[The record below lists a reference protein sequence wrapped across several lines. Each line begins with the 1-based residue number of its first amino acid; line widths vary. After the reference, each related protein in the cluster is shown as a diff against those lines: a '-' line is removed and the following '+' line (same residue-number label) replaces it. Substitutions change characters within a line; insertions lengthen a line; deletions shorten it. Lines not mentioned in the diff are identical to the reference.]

1 MWFGIISLILLFV
14 LYFVATSAA
23 FLRSVILPRVGKS
36 MNSTI
41 TVGDASI
48 SPFSQVVLKD
58 LKVTPNGKETL
69 LTAQELRARYSLFK
83 IIGGNIKVD
92 EVAIVAPVVQI
103 VTAADGSSNLDPI
116 LASQKK
122 DETPEKDEGK
132 SEAPKV
138 DLKKFALNNATVRN
152 VQHHANGKSDT
163 IEISNV
169 NVTLDDLR
177 NGATAKLAVGA
188 HINMANNPPD
198 AQPGSLAGTLNGNWT
213 IAFSPELKPAA
224 VQGAGQFN
232 VQNSSGALAELA
244 GFSAQFN
251 TDTTPTEIKQV
262 ALQFKKGNTALGEV
276 RVHGP
281 FDINKMEGLINVV
294 VGGIDRQVLNLAGA
308 SSGMDFGST
317 VINSTNQIQFA
328 NAGNAITAQGQVAVA
343 KLSIRREAQTTP
355 PMDVQLAYN
364 VAVNNADKAADIR
377 AFTLNGV
384 QGGQSVLK
392 SELTSPMRI
401 SWGGANANAGD
412 STLRLIVDGLNLA
425 DWKALAADLDPA
437 GKVNMTVNLQSQQS
451 GKQLAL
457 DATSQIE
464 GLAMTSGSNRLQN
477 IGITLRARGQAVDMK
492 KITLPELRVETTHA
506 GQPMLTLSGNAQT
519 DTDAKTTDAQFTLD
533 GALPTILKAL
543 SRADASATSGALN
556 GQLKVTQKGDDQS
569 VNGKIALASFNGQ
582 YGDKKF
588 SNFGLNAD
596 IDAGQKGNELELR
609 KFSGALTGAGKPA
622 GTFEVSGK
630 LNQAKQ
636 AGQFQLKLA
645 NINEGAVRPFLEP
658 MFPGKQL
665 VSVSI
670 NGDASA
676 NMTGFEDSK
685 IKADFKVANLA
696 LRDPKK
702 ANPQAPLAV
711 GFKLEAAQKNKVVEL
726 QNCEVALTPTQR
738 AKNVVKITGR
748 LDQSQTDA
756 MQGDLKVNAETLDV
770 TPYYDLVAG
779 DKAPDAPA
787 SSSTPSAQ
795 PAASPGE
802 ANKEPDPI
810 KLPFRNTVA
819 DIQIARLFLREID
832 IANFRST
839 TKVDGS
845 LVTMKPL
852 EMSINGGPVDA
863 SVDLDLGSPGYK
875 YDVVFKANRVPAEPL
890 ANSFSPDYKG
900 RVKGELLADIGIK
913 GAGTKGVNLKKTL
926 VGNVG
931 LTVTNANIQ
940 LVGPRSK
947 TFLGSL
953 NVVLTAVGVAL
964 GMPDLSKSPVNFLT
978 SSVKLGEGKINLA
991 ELTVIS
997 EAFIAESRGII
1008 PIADVLENS
1017 PLNRIPVEISLSYP
1031 VAARARVLPA
1041 NASTNDAYVKLPTLA
1056 HVRGTIGDVKTD
1068 IDKTAI
1074 VGLLARSAGG
1084 IPGVAG
1090 GDAGKLLQGIGGFL
1104 SGDRNTNRAA
1114 ANTNAPGGT
1123 ATNAP
1128 TATTNAPAQ
1137 RNPLGGLLDLIPKK
1151 KK

>member
-1 MWFGIISLILLFV
+1 MWFGIIFLILLLV

-92 EVAIVAPVVQI
+92 EVAIVAPVVQL

-116 LASQKK
+116 LASQKE
-122 DETPEKDEGK
+122 ETSKEEDKGK

-138 DLKKFALNNATVRN
+138 DLKKFALNNATVRT
-152 VQHHANGKSDT
+152 VKHHANGKSDT
-163 IEISNV
+163 TEISNV

-177 NGATAKLAVGA
+177 NGATAKVAVGA
-188 HINMANNPPD
+188 DINMANNPPD
-198 AQPGSLAGTLNGNWT
+198 AQPGSLAGKLNGNWT
-213 IAFSPELKPAA
+213 IAFSPELKPAT
-224 VQGAGQFN
+224 VQGGGQLN

-244 GFSAQFN
+244 GLSAQFN
-251 TDTTPTEIKQV
+251 TDITPTEIRQV
-262 ALQFKKGNTALGEV
+262 ALQFKKGNASLGEV
-276 RVHGP
+276 RAQGP
-281 FDINKMEGLINVV
+281 LDINKMEGLINVLV
-294 VGGIDRQVLNLAGA
+294 VGIDRQVLNLAGA
-308 SSGMDFGST
+308 ASGMDFGST
-317 VINSTNQIQFA
+317 VINSTNQVQFA

-343 KLSIRREAQTTP
+343 KFSIKRQAQTTP
-355 PMDVQLAYN
+355 PMDLQLAYN

-384 QGGQSVLK
+384 QGGRTVLK

-401 SWGGANANAGD
+401 SWGGAAANAGD

-425 DWKALAADLDPA
+425 DWKALAADIDPA
-437 GKVNMTVNLQSQQS
+437 GKVSMTVNIQSQQS

-464 GLAMTSGSNRLQN
+464 GLAMTAGSNRLQN
-477 IGITLRARGQAVDMK
+477 VGVALRARGQAVDMK
-492 KITLPELRVETTHA
+492 KITLPELRLETTHA

-519 DTDAKTTDAQFTLD
+519 DTDAKTADAQFTLE
-533 GALPTILKAL
+533 GALPTVLKAL
-543 SRADASATSGALN
+543 SRTDASATSGALN
-556 GQLKVTQKGDDQS
+556 GQLRVTQKGDDQS
-569 VNGKIALASFNGQ
+569 VSGKIALASLTGQ

-588 SNFGLNAD
+588 NNFGLNAD
-596 IDAGQKGNELELR
+596 IDAGQKGSEVQLR
-609 KFSGALTGAGKPA
+609 KLAGALSAAGKPA

-645 NINEGAVRPFLEP
+645 NINEGAVRSFLEP

-665 VSVSI
+665 VSVAI
-670 NGDASA
+670 NGNASA
-676 NMTGFEDSK
+676 TMAGSGDAK
-685 IKADFKVANLA
+685 INADFKVANLA

-702 ANPQAPLAV
+702 PNPQAPLAV
-711 GFKLEAAQKNKVVEL
+711 GLKLEAAQKGKVVEV

-738 AKNVVKITGR
+738 AKNIVKITGR
-748 LDQSQTDA
+748 LDQSQTNA
-756 MQGDLKVNAETLDV
+756 MHGDLKVNAETLDI
-770 TPYYDLVAG
+770 TPYYDLIAG

-787 SSSTPSAQ
+787 SDSTPSAQ
-795 PAASPGE
+795 PAASPGD

-819 DIQIARLFLREID
+819 EVQIARLFLREID
-832 IANFRST
+832 IANFRSI

-863 SVDLDLGSPGYK
+863 SVDLDLSVPGYK
-875 YDVVFKANRVPAEPL
+875 YDLVFKANRIPAEPI

-913 GAGTKGVNLKKTL
+913 GAGTTGVNLKKTL
-926 VGNVG
+926 VGNLG

-940 LVGPRSK
+940 LVGPRKKSI
-947 TFLGSL
+947 LGTL
-953 NVVLTAVGVAL
+953 NGALTLVGFAL
-964 GMPDLSKSPVNFLT
+964 GVPDLSKSPVEFLT
-978 SSVKLGEGKINLA
+978 SNIKFGDGQINLA
-991 ELTVIS
+991 DLTVVS
-997 EAFIAESRGII
+997 DAFIAKSRGVI
-1008 PIADVLENS
+1008 PIADVLTNS
-1017 PLNRIPVEISLSYP
+1017 PLKDIPVEIALSYA
-1031 VAARARVLPA
+1031 VASRARVLPA
-1041 NASTNDAYVKLPTLA
+1041 NASTNDAYVNLPTLA
-1056 HVRGTIGDVKTD
+1056 QVRGTLGDPKPDVN
-1068 IDKTAI
+1068 KTAI
-1074 VGLLARSAGG
+1074 AGLVAQSGG
-1084 IPGVAG
+1084 RLLGNVG
-1090 GDAGKLLQGIGGFL
+1090 GDVGKTLEGIGGLL
-1104 SGDRNTNRAA
+1104 SGNRNTNRPA
-1114 ANTNAPGGT
+1114 ANTSAT
-1123 ATNAP
+1123 STNA
-1128 TATTNAPAQ
+1128 AATNAPAQ
-1137 RNPLGGLLDLIPKK
+1137 KKPLGGLLDLIPKSK
-1151 KK
+1151 K

>member
-1 MWFGIISLILLFV
+1 MWFGIIFLILLLV

-58 LKVTPNGKETL
+58 LKVTPDGKETL

-116 LASQKK
+116 LASQKQEPSK
-122 DETPEKDEGK
+122 KEDAGK
-132 SEAPKV
+132 GEAPKI
-138 DLKKFALNNATVRN
+138 DLKKFALNNATVRTVKN
-152 VQHHANGKSDT
+152 HANGKRDT
-163 IEISNV
+163 MEISNV

-177 NGATAKLAVGA
+177 NGATAKLALGA
-188 HINMANNPPD
+188 DISMANNPPD
-198 AQPGSLAGTLNGNWT
+198 AQPGSLAGKLNGNWT
-213 IAFSPELKPAA
+213 IAFSPELKPTT
-224 VQGAGQFN
+224 VQGGGQFN

-244 GFSAQFN
+244 GLSAQFN
-251 TDTTPTEIKQV
+251 TETTPTEIKQV
-262 ALQFKKGNTALGEV
+262 ALQFKKGNASLGEV
-276 RVHGP
+276 RAHGP
-281 FDINKMEGLINVV
+281 FDINKVEGLVNVLV
-294 VGGIDRQVLNLAGA
+294 VGIDRQVLNLAGA
-308 SSGMDFGST
+308 ASGMDFGST

-343 KLSIRREAQTTP
+343 KLSIKREAQTTP
-355 PMDVQLAYN
+355 PIDVQLAYN
-364 VAVNNADKAADIR
+364 VAVDNAGKAADVR

-384 QGGQSVLK
+384 QGGRNVLK

-401 SWGGANANAGD
+401 SWGGASANAGD

-425 DWKALAADLDPA
+425 DWKALAADLDLA

-464 GLAMTSGSNRLQN
+464 GLAMTAGSNRLQN
-477 IGITLRARGQAVDMK
+477 VGITLRARGQAVDMK

-533 GALPTILKAL
+533 GALPTLLKAL
-543 SRADASATSGALN
+543 SRPDASATSGALT
-556 GQLKVTQKGDDQS
+556 GQIRVTQKGDDQS
-569 VNGKIALASFNGQ
+569 VSGKIALASFNGQ
-582 YGDKKF
+582 YSDKKF
-588 SNFGLNAD
+588 NNFGLNVD
-596 IDAGQKGNELELR
+596 IDAGQKGSELALR
-609 KFSGALTGAGKPA
+609 KLSGALTGAGKPA

-645 NINEGAVRPFLEP
+645 NINEGAVRSFVEP

-665 VSVSI
+665 ASVAI

-676 NMTGFEDSK
+676 TMAGPDDAK

-702 ANPQAPLAV
+702 SNPQTPLAV
-711 GFKLEAAQKNKVVEL
+711 GFKLEAAQKNKVMEV
-726 QNCEVALTPTQR
+726 QNCEIALAPTQR

-748 LDQSQTDA
+748 LDQSQTNA
-756 MQGDLKVNAETLDV
+756 MLGDLKVNAETLDI
-770 TPYYDLVAG
+770 TPYYDLIAG

-787 SSSTPSAQ
+787 SDSAPSAQ
-795 PAASPGE
+795 PSASPGD

-832 IANFRST
+832 IANFKSV

-863 SVDLDLGSPGYK
+863 AVDLDLSVPGYK
-875 YDVVFKANRVPAEPL
+875 YDVVFKANRIPAEPI
-890 ANSFSPDYKG
+890 ANSFSPDY
-900 RVKGELLADIGIK
+900 
-913 GAGTKGVNLKKTL
+913 
-926 VGNVG
+926 
-931 LTVTNANIQ
+931 
-940 LVGPRSK
+940 
-947 TFLGSL
+947 
-953 NVVLTAVGVAL
+953 
-964 GMPDLSKSPVNFLT
+964 
-978 SSVKLGEGKINLA
+978 
-991 ELTVIS
+991 
-997 EAFIAESRGII
+997 
-1008 PIADVLENS
+1008 
-1017 PLNRIPVEISLSYP
+1017 
-1031 VAARARVLPA
+1031 
-1041 NASTNDAYVKLPTLA
+1041 
-1056 HVRGTIGDVKTD
+1056 
-1068 IDKTAI
+1068 
-1074 VGLLARSAGG
+1074 
-1084 IPGVAG
+1084 
-1090 GDAGKLLQGIGGFL
+1090 
-1104 SGDRNTNRAA
+1104 
-1114 ANTNAPGGT
+1114 
-1123 ATNAP
+1123 
-1128 TATTNAPAQ
+1128 
-1137 RNPLGGLLDLIPKK
+1137 
-1151 KK
+1151 